1 MTNARAIE
9 YRITRQLLQRQH
21 AAGDQGTRYGKWV
34 ERAISVAA
42 VTAGLFV
49 VGSYLQELLWALLAG
64 GAVVCMGYSNKSQ

>member
-9 YRITRQLLQRQH
+9 YRITQQLLQRQH
-21 AAGDQGTRYGKWV
+21 SAGQLGSRYGSWV

-42 VTAGLFV
+42 VTVGLFV

-64 GAVVCMGYSNKSQ
+64 GAIVSMAYSNK

>member
-1 MTNARAIE
+1 MSNAKMIE

-21 AAGDQGTRYGKWV
+21 LLGEGNTRGGIWV

-64 GAVVCMGYSNKSQ
+64 GAIVSMGVSNK

>member
-1 MTNARAIE
+1 MSNAKMIE

-21 AAGDQGTRYGKWV
+21 SLGEGNFRGGSWV

-64 GAVVCMGYSNKSQ
+64 GAIVSMGVSNK

>member
-21 AAGDQGTRYGKWV
+21 AAGEEGSRYGSWV
-34 ERAISVAA
+34 ERAIRVAA

-64 GAVVCMGYSNKSQ
+64 GAIVSMGYSKKY